1 MSIRHLAAAALMTC
15 VCAAHADV
23 IPVSGAPS
31 GQSAF
36 LSGWTTASGTSVIGS
51 GVLSNVNLI
60 GGIAYGATGDQG
72 ASLADV
78 LYGKASSSLGSAAS
92 ATQLYYSNGIEGQYL
107 LGKGHGMLAAM
118 LGNGVSVIGSNGGV
132 LVSQGSTGAQTAP
145 VPVGGGTASA
155 GGNAGGSVG
164 GSGGGSTGSSG
175 GGSVDSSAGG
185 SVGGGT
191 GIAGGGNGNI
201 NSGGTGAIVDT
212 SGSVAGGGGGQVSV
226 VLPPI
231 AAAVLP
237 TIPSA
242 PAAGDVPE
250 PSTIALMLAGVLG
263 AGAIKRR
270 RSR

>member
-23 IPVSGAPS
+23 IPASSAPS

-36 LSGWTTASGTSVIGS
+36 LSGWTTANGTSVIGS

-60 GGIAYGATGDQG
+60 GGIAYGATGEQG

-78 LYGKASSSLGSAAS
+78 LYGKASNSLGSAAGS
-92 ATQLYYSNGIEGQYL
+92 TQLYYSNGIEGQYL
-107 LGKGHGMLAAM
+107 LGKGHGVLAVM

-132 LVSQGSTGAQTAP
+132 LVSQGSTGAQTVPA
-145 VPVGGGTASA
+145 PVGGGTASA
-155 GGNAGGSVG
+155 GGSTGGSIG
-164 GSGGGSTGSSG
+164 SSGGGSTGSS
-175 GGSVDSSAGG
+175 AGG
-185 SVGGGT
+185 SVGGST
-191 GIAGGGNGNI
+191 GG
-201 NSGGTGAIVDT
+201 SGGIVDAG
-212 SGSVAGGGGGQVSV
+212 GSVAGGAGGQVSV

-237 TIPSA
+237 TMPNA

-250 PSTIALMLAGVLG
+250 PSTIALMLAGMLG
-263 AGAIKRR
+263 VGAVKRR